1 MMEQMQTGTT
11 TAGIVCK
18 DGLVLAADKR
28 VTAGYLIAN
37 KKFVKVHQ
45 VADKIGL
52 TIAGLV
58 SDAQLLTKLVRA
70 EIKLMEIQTHRK
82 LTVKEASNLLAG
94 MNYSNIRR
102 PSMVAGIVGFLIGG
116 HDDQDGF
123 TLYNIGIDGSIIK
136 KDDYDSEGSGS
147 VFALGVLESDYR
159 PGLSTE
165 EGIKLVQRAVNA
177 ALQRDAATGNGIDV
191 YVINEQGT
199 KHVLTKTIDTG
210 LQLTR

>member
-1 MMEQMQTGTT
+1 MEQMQTGTT
-11 TAGIVCK
+11 TVGIVCK

>member
-11 TAGIVCK
+11 TVGIVCK

-177 ALQRDAATGNGIDV
+177 ALQRDTCSQRPSTQASNLRV
-191 YVINEQGT
+191 RE
-199 KHVLTKTIDTG
+199 
-210 LQLTR
+210 

>member
-1 MMEQMQTGTT
+1 
-11 TAGIVCK
+11 
-18 DGLVLAADKR
+18 
-28 VTAGYLIAN
+28 
-37 KKFVKVHQ
+37 
-45 VADKIGL
+45 
-52 TIAGLV
+52 
-58 SDAQLLTKLVRA
+58 
-70 EIKLMEIQTHRK
+70 
-82 LTVKEASNLLAG
+82 

>member
-11 TAGIVCK
+11 TVGIVCK

>member
-1 MMEQMQTGTT
+1 MQTGTT
-11 TAGIVCK
+11 TVGIVCK